1 MSKSNILR
9 NNDIE
14 IKGKVSLKV
23 SSTDE
28 FFNTPDRL
36 FQQREEIEKQ
46 ISNAKIEYEKIIQE
60 TELKTQEIINQ
71 ANENS
76 KTIEREAYQLGYEQ
90 GLKNGYEDGYRES
103 YEQNIEK
110 AHKES
115 EEIKEEAYSTLLDIK
130 NQTKEYIKYNK
141 EQIINISISIAEQVL
156 REKFKDISLMER
168 MLSNIINEYDLK
180 KDLIIKVNSK
190 YKEELQKVM
199 NEEIRKNELSQK
211 IFIISDS
218 SIKEGNAE
226 IESGNGKL
234 TVGIDSVLEKVR
246 EELL

>member
-23 SSTDE
+23 SSKDE

-76 KTIEREAYQLGYEQ
+76 KTIEKEAYQLGYEQ

-110 AHKES
+110 AHK
-115 EEIKEEAYSTLLDIK
+115 YYLL
-130 NQTKEYIKYNK
+130 
-141 EQIINISISIAEQVL
+141 
-156 REKFKDISLMER
+156 
-168 MLSNIINEYDLK
+168 
-180 KDLIIKVNSK
+180 
-190 YKEELQKVM
+190 
-199 NEEIRKNELSQK
+199 
-211 IFIISDS
+211 
-218 SIKEGNAE
+218 
-226 IESGNGKL
+226 
-234 TVGIDSVLEKVR
+234 
-246 EELL
+246 